1 MKKKSR
7 QAKNVNLLPFH
18 VIKAASEGNIEAIN
32 KVLKH
37 YEGYIAALSTR
48 RLYDEYGQT
57 HYCVDET
64 LRRRLEM
71 KLITKIL
78 DFEIV

>member
-37 YEGYIAALSTR
+37 YE
-48 RLYDEYGQT
+48 
-57 HYCVDET
+57 
-64 LRRRLEM
+64 
-71 KLITKIL
+71 
-78 DFEIV
+78 